1 MVFSLPKDLCSGFVI
16 KPSLKHY
23 RKKLLWKIPKNCNY
37 NMFTAWHKKVVFVFI
52 NNFPVYRWL
61 YWVLCSVLLKVSSAL
76 TFWCSKHGSLHHQF
90 RWSRLPSLNSLW
102 KAALRCLIQMIS
114 IMSLTAVC
122 LVCRAY
128 IHLFIC
134 CSPPQTQLFWE
145 VPAWENCRELLKCY
159 SS

>member
-23 RKKLLWKIPKNCNY
+23 RKKLLWKIPKNGNY

-90 RWSRLPSLNSLW
+90 RWSQLPSLNSLW

-114 IMSLTAVC
+114 IMSLTVVC

-145 VPAWENCRELLKCY
+145 VPAWENCR
-159 SS
+159 